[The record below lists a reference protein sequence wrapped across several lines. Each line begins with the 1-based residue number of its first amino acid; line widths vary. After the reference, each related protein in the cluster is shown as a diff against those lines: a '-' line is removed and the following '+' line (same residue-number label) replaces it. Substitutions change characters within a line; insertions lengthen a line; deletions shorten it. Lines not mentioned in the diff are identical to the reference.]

1 MGTTKKNKG
10 VGDVIQSITSA
21 IGIEPCEGCQ
31 SRKDRLNILFP
42 FGTPKQMTTEQ
53 RLAYQDNIESP
64 EVLLAIYNEL
74 FDTDLQSTQD
84 NVLNMVKN
92 KLELIY
98 GQE

>member
-1 MGTTKKNKG
+1 
-10 VGDVIQSITSA
+10 
-21 IGIEPCEGCQ
+21 
-31 SRKDRLNILFP
+31 
-42 FGTPKQMTTEQ
+42 MTTEQ